1 MTLLLRPLGFNASSR
16 DDGHFSTNVFST
28 LVISTLLSKLQ
39 LLPSFFNSLSFEESK
54 GIKSLQALGN
64 HSVPVS
70 FKPSSPSFV
79 GFGHSLGPFNI
90 SDSEEGA
97 RVRSCP
103 RI

>member
-28 LVISTLLSKLQ
+28 LVILTLLSKLQ

-54 GIKSLQALGN
+54 VIKSLEALGN
-64 HSVPVS
+64 QSVPVS
-70 FKPSSPSFV
+70 SKPSSPSFV
-79 GFGHSLGPFNI
+79 GFGHSLGLLNI
-90 SDSEEGA
+90 SEEGA
-97 RVRSCP
+97 GVRSCP